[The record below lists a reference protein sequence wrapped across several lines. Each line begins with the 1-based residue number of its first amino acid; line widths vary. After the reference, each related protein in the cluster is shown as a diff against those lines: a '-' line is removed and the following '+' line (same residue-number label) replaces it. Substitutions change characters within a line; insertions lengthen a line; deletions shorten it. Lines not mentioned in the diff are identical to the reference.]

1 MHPSVRVLNFIP
13 NRDVGLFIC
22 RYLRAS
28 KWKPVAAINRLE
40 NTLKWRREYGL
51 YDILNANLIEPEVRD
66 IVNASPFQCLL
77 IMNFQAVTGKQIT
90 FGFDAKGKPA
100 FYMIPSRQNTTD
112 PVRQIQFVVWMLERA
127 TDLMGPGVE

>member
-1 MHPSVRVLNFIP
+1 M
-13 NRDVGLFIC
+13 
-22 RYLRAS
+22 
-28 KWKPVAAINRLE
+28 
-40 NTLKWRREYGL
+40 
-51 YDILNANLIEPEVRD
+51 YDILDHNLVEPEVRYSSQSSMF
-66 IVNASPFQCLL
+66 III

-100 FYMIPSRQNTTD
+100 FYMIPSRQNTDD